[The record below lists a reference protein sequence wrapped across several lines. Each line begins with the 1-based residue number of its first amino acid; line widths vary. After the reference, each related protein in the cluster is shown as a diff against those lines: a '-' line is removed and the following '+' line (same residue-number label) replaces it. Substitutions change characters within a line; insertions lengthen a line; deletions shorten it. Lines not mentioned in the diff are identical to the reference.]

1 MPDASLKKARN
12 DHPIHPLLA
21 ERWSPYVFDP
31 RPVEPEK
38 LRSCLEAAR
47 WAASSYNEQ
56 PWFFL
61 LATRDDEEEFPRM
74 LGCLVEA
81 NQEWAQDAGALLITV
96 VKRRFERNQ
105 KPNRV
110 AEHDL
115 GLAAG
120 NLCMQATALGLSVHQ
135 MQGIEIEKAREIY
148 SVPEGHDPWTA
159 IAIGYVGDPKRA
171 RTEKFAER
179 DRAHRGR
186 RPLHEFVFHGT
197 WAASAPV
204 TGRSR

>member
-1 MPDASLKKARN
+1 MSRSSLKEARP

-61 LATRDDEEEFPRM
+61 LATRDDEDELGRM

-96 VKRRFERNQ
+96 VKRRFARNQ

-120 NLCMQATALGLSVHQ
+120 NLCLQATALGLAVHQ
-135 MQGIEIEKAREIY
+135 MQGIEIEKAREVY
-148 SVPEGHDPWTA
+148 GVPEDHDPCTG
-159 IAIGYVGDPKRA
+159 IAIGYAGDPAHA
-171 RTEKFAER
+171 RTEKLAER
-179 DRAHRGR
+179 DRAPRDR
-186 RPLHEFVFHGT
+186 RPLRELVFRGT
-197 WAASAPV
+197 WAATAPLV
-204 TGRSR
+204 RS

>member
-1 MPDASLKKARN
+1 MVAESAKTARP
-12 DHPIHPLLA
+12 DHPIHPLLT

-47 WAASSYNEQ
+47 WAPSSFNEQ

-61 LATRDDEEEFPRM
+61 LARREDDQEFRRM
-74 LGCLVEA
+74 LGCLVPA
-81 NQEWAQDAGALLITV
+81 NQEWAQDSSALLITV
-96 VKRRFERNQ
+96 VKRCFERNG

-120 NLCMQATALGLSVHQ
+120 NICAQATALGLFVHQ
-135 MQGIEIEKAREIY
+135 MEGIDIEKARTTY
-148 SVPEGHDPWTA
+148 GVPQGHDPWTG
-159 IAIGYVGDPKRA
+159 IAIGYAAEPARA

-179 DRAHRGR
+179 DRARRNR
-186 RPLHEFVFHGT
+186 RPLAQFVFGGE
-197 WAASAPV
+197 WGKSASAV
-204 TGRSR
+204 NH

>member
-1 MPDASLKKARN
+1 MPDDSLKKAKP

-21 ERWSPYVFDP
+21 TRWSPYVFDP

-61 LATRDDEEEFPRM
+61 LATRDDEAEFRRM

-81 NQEWAQDAGALLITV
+81 NQEWAQDAGALFLTV
-96 VKRRFERNQ
+96 VKRRFARNG

-120 NLCMQATALGLSVHQ
+120 NLCVQATTLDLSVHQ
-135 MQGIEIEKAREIY
+135 MQGIEIEKTRETY
-148 SVPEGHDPWTA
+148 GVPEGHDPWTA
-159 IAIGYVGDPKRA
+159 IAIGYAADPERA
-171 RTEKFAER
+171 RVEKFAER
-179 DRAHRGR
+179 DRTARDR
-186 RPLHEFVFHGT
+186 RRLDEFVFGGS
-197 WAASAPV
+197 WAKSAPLV
-204 TGRSR
+204 RG